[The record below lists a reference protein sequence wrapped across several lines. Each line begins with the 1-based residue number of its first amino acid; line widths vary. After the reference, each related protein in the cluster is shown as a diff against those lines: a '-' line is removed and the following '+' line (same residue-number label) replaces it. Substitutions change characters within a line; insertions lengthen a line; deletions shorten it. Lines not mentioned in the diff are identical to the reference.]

1 MKDNKNKKVKI
12 RKSLRYAYI
21 IALLAIIVTSLF
33 VLYQSFN
40 LVDKKNFVK
49 TNIYEYNNKYLYSYD
64 IDMID
69 NDYIAKENVP
79 DENIYVT

>member
-40 LVDKKNFVK
+40 LVDKKNFLK
-49 TNIYEYNNKYLYSYD
+49 
-64 IDMID
+64 
-69 NDYIAKENVP
+69 KE
-79 DENIYVT
+79 